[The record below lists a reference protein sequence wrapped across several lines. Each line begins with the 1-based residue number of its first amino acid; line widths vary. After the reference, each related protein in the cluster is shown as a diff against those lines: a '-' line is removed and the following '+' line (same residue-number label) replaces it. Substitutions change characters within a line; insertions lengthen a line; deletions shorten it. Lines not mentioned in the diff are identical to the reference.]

1 MRLGVETLGD
11 RVRLKENCKQF
22 ADGERRTNVASTS
35 SVGSSQAQQ
44 LIEERRRLFQPYS
57 SRREK
62 GSGTSKSAKRKNPS
76 RRTWTGQ
83 FVCLADRQ
91 ACRVPSSS
99 EKQILQQAGLG
110 LKKINF
116 FVDENEE
123 EVVEKLTSDMPG
135 DDGHPI
141 GFPQL
146 KEGKGFEIMSCVTNS
161 RDLAVIKSSPMLTFP
176 SSSGNGNQ
184 AEAGPSS
191 SQGISTISETH
202 FIGNQ
207 TESSDSSPM
216 LTFPSSSG
224 NGNQAEAGPSSS
236 QGISA
241 ISETHFIG
249 NQTESSDS
257 SPMLTFPSSSGN
269 GNQAEAG
276 PSSSQGISTISE
288 THFIGSQTES
298 TAHPLEG
305 TSLGPLTN
313 NDHITME
320 KFDVDIA
327 LIMPKI
333 KEHIYSTD
341 ILNNPV
347 EILRYVQSQLVR
359 GRTLDVAEDFG
370 GPRKEFF
377 SLCVKAIKE
386 KYFDDGLLNHQAE
399 AYYLV
404 GVILGLSI
412 LQNGVLPRFI
422 GEENL
427 QEIFFS
433 PNPNQCAEQLRN
445 GFSKLGIVQIA
456 NEFPIFL
463 HLLRPNPTSVL
474 TLKKVTH
481 LLQLEFSVEGSNRR
495 QFEDAVYRQFVKYLH
510 RAAAGQRGN
519 VTLSHILQFATGAE
533 EEPVLGFS
541 IHPSIAFVDAEN
553 GFVPTANTCINSLML
568 VRPTISKPLPYEY
581 ALFKVFDYAF
591 LNSYFGNM

>member
-1 MRLGVETLGD
+1 MESILQKVGLSTLSERFADEKIDPHVILAMSDSSLMRLGVETLGD

-110 LKKINF
+110 LKKIKF

-146 KEGKGFEIMSCVTNS
+146 KEGKSFEIMSCVTNS
-161 RDLAVIKSSPMLTFP
+161 RDLAVIKSSWSVEGLKSLFTPQTKIYLRPIQKSLRVKGGQENRLTCKLKEKCMWCSKEIPLNELRSYLVTCNCNVFDDNIEDEVMVLSDESRNDLKDYMANALSSATVSTKEVESLSIGQGGSAYP
-176 SSSGNGNQ
+176 S
-184 AEAGPSS
+184 PSVPLVAS
-191 SQGISTISETH
+191 D
-202 FIGNQ
+202 
-207 TESSDSSPM
+207 SDSSPM
-216 LTFPSSSG
+216 LTFPSSCG
-224 NGNQAEAGPSSS
+224 NANQAEAGCSSS
-236 QGISA
+236 QGTSTV
-241 ISETHFIG
+241 SETHFIG
-249 NQTESSDS
+249 SQTESSDS

-288 THFIGSQTES
+288 THFIGNQTES

-333 KEHIYSTD
+333 KEHIYSTGW
-341 ILNNPV
+341 IHL
-347 EILRYVQSQLVR
+347 Y
-359 GRTLDVAEDFG
+359 
-370 GPRKEFF
+370 
-377 SLCVKAIKE
+377 
-386 KYFDDGLLNHQAE
+386 YFDH
-399 AYYLV
+399 V
-404 GVILGLSI
+404 VSI
-412 LQNGVLPRFI
+412 YCKTQKI
-422 GEENL
+422 
-427 QEIFFS
+427 
-433 PNPNQCAEQLRN
+433 
-445 GFSKLGIVQIA
+445 
-456 NEFPIFL
+456 
-463 HLLRPNPTSVL
+463 
-474 TLKKVTH
+474 
-481 LLQLEFSVEGSNRR
+481 
-495 QFEDAVYRQFVKYLH
+495 
-510 RAAAGQRGN
+510 
-519 VTLSHILQFATGAE
+519 
-533 EEPVLGFS
+533 
-541 IHPSIAFVDAEN
+541 
-553 GFVPTANTCINSLML
+553 
-568 VRPTISKPLPYEY
+568 
-581 ALFKVFDYAF
+581 
-591 LNSYFGNM
+591 

>member
-1 MRLGVETLGD
+1 MESILQKVGLSTLSERFADEKIDPHVILAMSDSSLMRLGVETLGD

-35 SVGSSQAQQ
+35 SVSSSQAQQ

-110 LKKINF
+110 LKKIKF

-161 RDLAVIKSSPMLTFP
+161 RDLAVIKSSWSVEGLKSLFTPQTKIYLRPIQKSLRVKGGQENRLTCKLKEKCMWCSKEIPLNELRSHLVTCNCNVFDDNIEDEVMVLSDESRNDLKDYMANALSSATVSTKEVESIGQGGSAYP
-176 SSSGNGNQ
+176 S
-184 AEAGPSS
+184 PSVPLVA
-191 SQGISTISETH
+191 
-202 FIGNQ
+202 
-207 TESSDSSPM
+207 SD
-216 LTFPSSSG
+216 
-224 NGNQAEAGPSSS
+224 
-236 QGISA
+236 
-241 ISETHFIG
+241 
-249 NQTESSDS
+249 SDS

-333 KEHIYSTD
+333 KEHIYSTGW
-341 ILNNPV
+341 IHL
-347 EILRYVQSQLVR
+347 Y
-359 GRTLDVAEDFG
+359 
-370 GPRKEFF
+370 
-377 SLCVKAIKE
+377 
-386 KYFDDGLLNHQAE
+386 YFDH
-399 AYYLV
+399 V
-404 GVILGLSI
+404 VSI
-412 LQNGVLPRFI
+412 YCKTQKI
-422 GEENL
+422 
-427 QEIFFS
+427 
-433 PNPNQCAEQLRN
+433 
-445 GFSKLGIVQIA
+445 
-456 NEFPIFL
+456 
-463 HLLRPNPTSVL
+463 
-474 TLKKVTH
+474 
-481 LLQLEFSVEGSNRR
+481 
-495 QFEDAVYRQFVKYLH
+495 
-510 RAAAGQRGN
+510 
-519 VTLSHILQFATGAE
+519 
-533 EEPVLGFS
+533 
-541 IHPSIAFVDAEN
+541 
-553 GFVPTANTCINSLML
+553 
-568 VRPTISKPLPYEY
+568 
-581 ALFKVFDYAF
+581 
-591 LNSYFGNM
+591 

>member
-1 MRLGVETLGD
+1 MESILQKVGLSTLSERFADEKIDPHVILAMSDSSLMRLGVETLGD

-110 LKKINF
+110 LKKIKF

-161 RDLAVIKSSPMLTFP
+161 RDLAVIKSSWSVEGLKSLFTPQTKIYLRPIQKSLRVKGGQENRLTCKLKEKCMWCSKEIPLNELRSHLVTCNCNVFDDNIEDEVMVLSDESRNDLKDYIANALSSATVSTKEVESLSIGQGGSVYPSPSVPLVASDTDSSPMLTFPSSCGNANQAEAGPSSSQGTSTISETHFTGNQTESSDSSPMLTFP

-236 QGISA
+236 QGIST

-333 KEHIYSTD
+333 KEHIYSTGW
-341 ILNNPV
+341 IHL
-347 EILRYVQSQLVR
+347 Y
-359 GRTLDVAEDFG
+359 
-370 GPRKEFF
+370 
-377 SLCVKAIKE
+377 
-386 KYFDDGLLNHQAE
+386 YFDH
-399 AYYLV
+399 V
-404 GVILGLSI
+404 VSI
-412 LQNGVLPRFI
+412 YCKTQKI
-422 GEENL
+422 
-427 QEIFFS
+427 
-433 PNPNQCAEQLRN
+433 
-445 GFSKLGIVQIA
+445 
-456 NEFPIFL
+456 
-463 HLLRPNPTSVL
+463 
-474 TLKKVTH
+474 
-481 LLQLEFSVEGSNRR
+481 
-495 QFEDAVYRQFVKYLH
+495 
-510 RAAAGQRGN
+510 
-519 VTLSHILQFATGAE
+519 
-533 EEPVLGFS
+533 
-541 IHPSIAFVDAEN
+541 
-553 GFVPTANTCINSLML
+553 
-568 VRPTISKPLPYEY
+568 
-581 ALFKVFDYAF
+581 
-591 LNSYFGNM
+591 

>member
-1 MRLGVETLGD
+1 
-11 RVRLKENCKQF
+11 
-22 ADGERRTNVASTS
+22 
-35 SVGSSQAQQ
+35 
-44 LIEERRRLFQPYS
+44 
-57 SRREK
+57 
-62 GSGTSKSAKRKNPS
+62 
-76 RRTWTGQ
+76 
-83 FVCLADRQ
+83 
-91 ACRVPSSS
+91 
-99 EKQILQQAGLG
+99 
-110 LKKINF
+110 
-116 FVDENEE
+116 
-123 EVVEKLTSDMPG
+123 
-135 DDGHPI
+135 
-141 GFPQL
+141 
-146 KEGKGFEIMSCVTNS
+146 
-161 RDLAVIKSSPMLTFP
+161 MLTFP
-176 SSSGNGNQ
+176 SSCGNANQ
-184 AEAGPSS
+184 AEAGCSS
-191 SQGISTISETH
+191 SQGTSTVSETH
-202 FIGNQ
+202 FIGSQ

-236 QGISA
+236 QGIST

-359 GRTLDVAEDFG
+359 GRTLDVLDESRCEVGITNYILVDRLHLLETAFDEISDLENLFLTLEVQFYGEVAEDFG

-404 GVILGLSI
+404 GVILGMLLFHSS
-412 LQNGVLPRFI
+412 L
-422 GEENL
+422 
-427 QEIFFS
+427 
-433 PNPNQCAEQLRN
+433 
-445 GFSKLGIVQIA
+445 K
-456 NEFPIFL
+456 NE
-463 HLLRPNPTSVL
+463 
-474 TLKKVTH
+474 
-481 LLQLEFSVEGSNRR
+481 
-495 QFEDAVYRQFVKYLH
+495 
-510 RAAAGQRGN
+510 
-519 VTLSHILQFATGAE
+519 
-533 EEPVLGFS
+533 
-541 IHPSIAFVDAEN
+541 
-553 GFVPTANTCINSLML
+553 
-568 VRPTISKPLPYEY
+568 
-581 ALFKVFDYAF
+581 
-591 LNSYFGNM
+591 

>member
-1 MRLGVETLGD
+1 MESILQKVGLSTLSERFADEKIDPHVILAMSDSSLMRLGVETLGD

-110 LKKINF
+110 LKKIKF

-161 RDLAVIKSSPMLTFP
+161 RDLAVIKSSWSVEGLKSLFTPQTKIYLRPIQKSLRVKGGQENRLTCKLKEKCMWCSKEIPLNELRSHLVTCNCNVFDDNIEDEVMVLSDESRNDLKDYMANALSSATVSTKEVESIGQGGSAYPSPSVPLVASDSDSSPMLTFP
-176 SSSGNGNQ
+176 SSCGNANQ
-184 AEAGPSS
+184 AEAGCSS
-191 SQGISTISETH
+191 SQGTSTVSETH
-202 FIGNQ
+202 FIGSQ

-236 QGISA
+236 QGIST

-333 KEHIYSTD
+333 KEHIYSTGW
-341 ILNNPV
+341 IHL
-347 EILRYVQSQLVR
+347 Y
-359 GRTLDVAEDFG
+359 
-370 GPRKEFF
+370 
-377 SLCVKAIKE
+377 
-386 KYFDDGLLNHQAE
+386 YFDH
-399 AYYLV
+399 V
-404 GVILGLSI
+404 VSI
-412 LQNGVLPRFI
+412 YCKTQKI
-422 GEENL
+422 
-427 QEIFFS
+427 
-433 PNPNQCAEQLRN
+433 
-445 GFSKLGIVQIA
+445 
-456 NEFPIFL
+456 
-463 HLLRPNPTSVL
+463 
-474 TLKKVTH
+474 
-481 LLQLEFSVEGSNRR
+481 
-495 QFEDAVYRQFVKYLH
+495 
-510 RAAAGQRGN
+510 
-519 VTLSHILQFATGAE
+519 
-533 EEPVLGFS
+533 
-541 IHPSIAFVDAEN
+541 
-553 GFVPTANTCINSLML
+553 
-568 VRPTISKPLPYEY
+568 
-581 ALFKVFDYAF
+581 
-591 LNSYFGNM
+591 